1 MKQYCTYSIS
11 KVLSPND
18 AGETGGHQ
26 AGFLVPKDPD
36 ILDFFPALGTD
47 EKNPRVHLQFKD
59 DSGDTWEFAFI
70 YYNNKFFGGTRNEYR
85 LTRMT
90 GYFKSNNLSSGDEVF
105 LGRDDDNNHY
115 VWYERA
121 NDTSGDDTGVL
132 KLGSS
137 WKLIQR

>member
-1 MKQYCTYSIS
+1 MKQQCTYSIS

-36 ILDFFPALGTD
+36 ILDFFPKLGKD
-47 EKNPRVHLQFKD
+47 EKNPRVHILFED
-59 DSGDTWEFAFI
+59 ESGEEWEFAFI
-70 YYNNKFFGGTRNEYR
+70 YYNNKFFGGTRDEYR

-90 GYFKSNNLSSGDEVF
+90 NYFKSNNLRSGDEVF
-105 LGRDDDNNHY
+105 LGHDDENHHY
-115 VWYERA
+115 IWYEREE
-121 NDTSGDDTGVL
+121 DTTEYEDGVL